1 MKVLRCEIKNYRSIK
16 KMEID
21 TQDRLKVF
29 IGHNEA
35 GKSNIIKALSL
46 LDPQTPISKDDIRD
60 NLSDEGIISESYVCF
75 TFKFEDFELIEL
87 ETEIQK
93 KILPHHRNQRFIKHS
108 DGSIYSLKEFLVKNN
123 EIFYMINLKE
133 QTKYENFVSPTKYG
147 LVETVKGIK
156 PGSSFSYEYEKKSYN
171 INQFQYLIQNEEMQ
185 IPENYLIDT
194 KFEKFYTLV
203 NVEKKKIYIKN
214 YPKVFVL
221 NFYETPQLP
230 QCIKINDFINNPAK
244 CMPLKNMFSLYGI
257 NNISK
262 VIMDS
267 RNKKNGLTNL
277 LRNISKKVTQF
288 MREIWEEQQEI
299 GIIINE
305 SGDNIEIAIEDKEN
319 LYEFSRRS
327 DGFKRFVYFILQIA
341 AQSSI
346 KEIKNTYL
354 LIDEPDIGLHP
365 SGSQKL
371 FLELLNIS
379 KTNYVY
385 YSTHSIFM
393 INKNDMNCHYIVKK
407 ENEKTSLTQV
417 KTTDIVDHE
426 ILYNALGYS
435 IFENLKKKNIIFEG
449 WRDKRIFEIYLE
461 KYSSLDKELG
471 YCFSQGVKD
480 IQRVVSILELANRD
494 YLIVSDSDKPAVEAK
509 EKFHTQNKW
518 LKYNDFNKEIVTSE
532 DYITID
538 YNIECFKQACNYFSI
553 KVYEEDLPQST
564 NNIVENFTKVFDKQK
579 IDKNVRKNILNKYK
593 SLIIDGLSIENINQK
608 YTIFVDSL
616 LKKI

>member
-194 KFEKFYTLV
+194 KFEKFYT
-203 NVEKKKIYIKN
+203 
-214 YPKVFVL
+214 
-221 NFYETPQLP
+221 
-230 QCIKINDFINNPAK
+230 
-244 CMPLKNMFSLYGI
+244 
-257 NNISK
+257 
-262 VIMDS
+262 
-267 RNKKNGLTNL
+267 
-277 LRNISKKVTQF
+277 
-288 MREIWEEQQEI
+288 
-299 GIIINE
+299 
-305 SGDNIEIAIEDKEN
+305 
-319 LYEFSRRS
+319 
-327 DGFKRFVYFILQIA
+327 
-341 AQSSI
+341 
-346 KEIKNTYL
+346 
-354 LIDEPDIGLHP
+354 
-365 SGSQKL
+365 
-371 FLELLNIS
+371 
-379 KTNYVY
+379 
-385 YSTHSIFM
+385 
-393 INKNDMNCHYIVKK
+393 
-407 ENEKTSLTQV
+407 
-417 KTTDIVDHE
+417 
-426 ILYNALGYS
+426 
-435 IFENLKKKNIIFEG
+435 
-449 WRDKRIFEIYLE
+449 
-461 KYSSLDKELG
+461 
-471 YCFSQGVKD
+471 
-480 IQRVVSILELANRD
+480 D

-564 NNIVENFTKVFDKQK
+564 NNIVENFTKVLDKQK